1 MNAEAYPQ
9 KSEGPQ
15 ERLQKILA
23 AAGLTSRRKAE
34 TLILEGRVQVNGQ
47 VVTTLG
53 AKADPVRDAI
63 RVDGKRIRTG
73 PELRYFLFN
82 KPKGHVA
89 TASDPEG
96 RPTVM
101 DAFAKVRGRMFP
113 VGRLDF
119 HSEGLLLVT
128 NDGALA
134 NTLTRAASHV
144 EKTYLVKVSG
154 APSESAIEKLRRGIS
169 IPVDEPGSR
178 RVRTAPAKIRLFRS
192 GDNPWYEVTLIEGRN
207 RQIRKMFEEMGHHV
221 EKIRRTGYGPLVL
234 DVPPGEY
241 RELTRAE
248 LESLQRSART
258 AKHAKPARSRTADS
272 DQRPRPAAPSS
283 HQKKT
288 ARAPRRSRTPR

>member
-1 MNAEAYPQ
+1 MKLEAP
-9 KSEGPQ
+9 GHP

-34 TLILEGRVQVNGQ
+34 ALILEGRVQVNGQ
-47 VVTTLG
+47 VITQLG
-53 AKADPVRDAI
+53 AKADPTRDAI

-89 TASDPEG
+89 TASDPQG

-101 DAFAKVRGRMFP
+101 DAFANVRGRMFP
-113 VGRLDF
+113 VGRLDY

-154 APSESAIEKLRRGIS
+154 APSAAAIEKLRRGIS
-169 IPVDEPGSR
+169 IPVEEPGGR
-178 RVRTAPAKIRLFRS
+178 RVRTAPAQIRLFRA

-207 RQIRKMFEEMGHHV
+207 RQIRKMFEEIGHHV

-241 RELTRAE
+241 RELTPAE
-248 LESLQRSART
+248 VESLRRSVR
-258 AKHAKPARSRTADS
+258 PS
-272 DQRPRPAAPSS
+272 RPRTTAPHLRAAEDARPSRAAGNS
-283 HQKKT
+283 SPEKK
-288 ARAPRRSRTPR
+288 APRAARGSRKLR